1 MKKLPR
7 RNCLLVSIF
16 FLLLLSGCGYQILN
30 LASEKKVYISVFE
43 NLTLQP
49 QMEIYIIKNLREKIM
64 SYPLFNLV
72 EDKKDADI
80 IIEGKIEKFWREPL
94 FFSSEDTRDIVM
106 GRMWIEIEVKIEKGE
121 NVWSEKIKENIGV
134 PLVEEYEEEKVLE
147 KLGEEI
153 ARKIFFILV
162 KNER

>member
-7 RNCLLVSIF
+7 RNCLLVSI